1 MNTNKVFKRGIIP
14 SFIVVLSGAG
24 FLYYTLF
31 SSAFSIKETHYIYVD
46 GNDSQDS
53 VVAKIK
59 KEAHPNTTIGFS
71 LLSTCTDYKVKTG
84 RYAVLPEENIFSMFR
99 KLQRGRQEPVN
110 LAIPSVRTLD
120 RLAGTLNKKLM
131 LDSVTLAQA
140 FTDSAFC
147 RKYGYDTATLACLF
161 IPNTYQVY
169 WDISLDD
176 LMKRMQ
182 SEYQTFWNKERLSKA
197 EKAGLTPHQVTT
209 IASIVDEETAANS
222 EKPMV
227 AGMYINR
234 YRINMPLQADPTIKF
249 ALKDFSLRRIYH
261 KHLTINSPYNTYK
274 NPGLPPGPIRIP
286 SIVGIDAVLNYVGH
300 NYLYMCAKE
309 DFSGTHNFAKTYSE
323 HLSNAAKYSAALNKR
338 GIK

>member
-1 MNTNKVFKRGIIP
+1 MNTNSFFKRGIIA
-14 SFIVVLSGAG
+14 SFTVVLGGAG

-46 GNDSQDS
+46 NNDSQDS
-53 VVAKIK
+53 VIAKIK
-59 KEAHPNTTIGFS
+59 KETPPNTTIGFS
-71 LLSTCTDYKVKTG
+71 LLSTLTDYKVKTG
-84 RYAVLPEENIFSMFR
+84 RYAILLGESMFSVFR
-99 KLQRGRQEPVN
+99 KLQRGRQEPIN
-110 LAIPSVRTLD
+110 LSIPSVRTLD
-120 RLAGTLNKKLM
+120 RLAGTLDKKLM
-131 LDSVTLAQA
+131 LDSTTLVQS

-169 WDISLDD
+169 WDVSLDD

-182 SEYQTFWNKERLSKA
+182 NEHQTFWNKERLAKA
-197 EKAGLTPHQVTT
+197 QKAGLTPNEVTT
-209 IASIVDEETAANS
+209 IASIVDEETAANG

-261 KHLTINSPYNTYK
+261 KHLSINSPYNTYK

-286 SIVGIDAVLNYVGH
+286 SIIGIDAVLNHVKH

-309 DFSGTHNFAKTYSE
+309 DFSGTHNFAETYSE
-323 HLSNAAKYSAALNKR
+323 HLFNAAKYSVALNKR